1 MVSASTYIVL
11 HTLVELLYIQK
22 KTVALINKMYR
33 KIWMMNWGR
42 RWNTDVSMEGGGRRR
57 RQRVR
62 EPRFFLLNQSIT
74 YIQNHHI
81 KSGTTYTDQ
90 TKNHGIKLSHMT
102 ERLPSWSYQFC
113 GSEAAGQEGGAST
126 RPSHFVSWSSPAALL
141 RALAAA
147 ASACQSC
154 CCRPSCPSWSQMIFP
169 FPIPCCPRTRSCLHS
184 WIPGP
189 GPLVAGLLDG

>member
-1 MVSASTYIVL
+1 
-11 HTLVELLYIQK
+11 
-22 KTVALINKMYR
+22 
-33 KIWMMNWGR
+33 MMSWVR

-62 EPRFFLLNQSIT
+62 EPRFFLLNQIN

-81 KSGTTYTDQ
+81 KSGTIRNLLINLTTVP

-102 ERLPSWSYQFC
+102 ERLPSWSYQFF
-113 GSEAAGQEGGAST
+113 GSEAVGQAGGAST
-126 RPSHFVSWSSPAALL
+126 RPSHFVSWSSPAGLR

-154 CCRPSCPSWSQMIFP
+154 CCRLSCPSWSQMIFP